1 MFAPSKQPV
10 RLALLLLLW
19 CVTLTGCGTSL
30 SRSGTEQLLASD
42 AIDRAIS
49 NLDFRVLSGKT
60 VYFDTQFVAGVKTV
74 GFVNAPYIISS
85 VRQQLSAAGC
95 KLQDSRELADYVVEA
110 RVGALGTDLHEV
122 TYGLPASNALSA
134 AATVLSNV
142 PAVPTIPEVSL
153 ANRNDQTAT
162 AKIAMFAYHRETRL
176 PVWQSGIKTAQ
187 SSAKDTWVLGAGP
200 IQRGSIYDGV
210 RFAGNR
216 LRIPFLGRNKDRS
229 PGLPENYAATHQ
241 FAEPDSLEREL
252 AEAKRVAEEAKAL
265 AAKAAEEAKA
275 LAAAKAAEEAKKLA
289 DAKAAKP
296 ETVKVTEVAQTGSP
310 DAAKIRPVAAEPQ
323 LKATPAST
331 PAPDGEVRQAVHKEP
346 ARRGTPWGD
355 K

>member
-1 MFAPSKQPV
+1 MLSPTNQSL
-10 RLALLLLLW
+10 RLFVALSLCCAML
-19 CVTLTGCGTSL
+19 VGCGTSL

-49 NLDFRVLSGKT
+49 NLDFQVLSGKT
-60 VYFDTQFVAGVKTV
+60 VFFDTQFVSGVKTV

-95 KLQDSRELADYVVEA
+95 KLQDTRDTADYVVEA

-134 AATVLSNV
+134 AASVISNV

-162 AKIAMFAYHRETRL
+162 AKIAVFAYHRETRL
-176 PVWQSGIKTAQ
+176 PVWQSGIQTAR

-216 LRIPFLGRNKDRS
+216 LRIPFFGSNKDNS
-229 PGLPENYAATHQ
+229 PGLPDNYAATHQ

-265 AAKAAEEAKA
+265 AAKATEEAKA
-275 LAAAKAAEEAKKLA
+275 IAAASSASA
-289 DAKAAKP
+289 
-296 ETVKVTEVAQTGSP
+296 P
-310 DAAKIRPVAAEPQ
+310 DAGADNKKVEPSSVVATTPPPTSAEPASAPPV
-323 LKATPAST
+323 LRPTPKEASS
-331 PAPDGEVRQAVHKEP
+331 GGVRQASHEESGETGV
-346 ARRGTPWGD
+346 PWGD

>member
-1 MFAPSKQPV
+1 MLPPTNQSL
-10 RLALLLLLW
+10 RLTVALLLCCAML
-19 CVTLTGCGTSL
+19 VGCGTSL

-42 AIDRAIS
+42 AVDRAIS

-60 VYFDTQFVAGVKTV
+60 VFFDTQFVSGVKTV

-95 KLQDSRELADYVVEA
+95 KLQDSRDSADYVVEA

-134 AATVLSNV
+134 AASVISSV

-162 AKIAMFAYHRETRL
+162 AKIAVFAYHRETRL
-176 PVWQSGIKTAQ
+176 PVWQSGIQTAR
-187 SSAKDTWVLGAGP
+187 SSAKDTWLLGAGP

-216 LRIPFLGRNKDRS
+216 LRIPFFGSDRDNS

-252 AEAKRVAEEAKAL
+252 AEAKRVAEEARAL

-275 LAAAKAAEEAKKLA
+275 LAAASAPKEAGATADDKKVEPSGVA
-289 DAKAAKP
+289 TTTPPPTKP
-296 ETVKVTEVAQTGSP
+296 E
-310 DAAKIRPVAAEPQ
+310 
-323 LKATPAST
+323 PASAPPELRPT
-331 PAPDGEVRQAVHKEP
+331 PKQTSGSGIRQASHEEP
-346 ARRGTPWGD
+346 GKTTVPWGD